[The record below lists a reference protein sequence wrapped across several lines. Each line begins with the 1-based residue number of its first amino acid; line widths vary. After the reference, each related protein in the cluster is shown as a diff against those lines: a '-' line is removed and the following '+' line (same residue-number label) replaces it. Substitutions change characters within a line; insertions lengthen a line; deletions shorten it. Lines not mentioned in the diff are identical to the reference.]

1 MKREK
6 GSKGLKLLIRTLI
19 ILFAIGIIGII
30 LLLSIN
36 GYVTTNVKNKII
48 TAEEATKLNDVDCIL
63 ILGAG
68 VWEHNTPSP
77 MLQDRLDQ
85 GIALYKAGVSDR
97 LLMSG
102 DHGRV
107 DYDEVNVM
115 KQYAIDKGIPSENI
129 FMDHAGFSTYESMYR
144 ARDIFKVK
152 KAVVITQAY
161 HMYRS
166 LYCGKGLGLDVYGV
180 TSDPRQY
187 GGQTYRETREIL
199 ARCKD
204 FLYIIAK
211 PKPTYL
217 GDSIPVSGN
226 GDQTNDK

>member
-6 GSKGLKLLIRTLI
+6 GSKGLNFIIKTLI
-19 ILFAIGIIGII
+19 ILLALGIVGII

-36 GYVTTNVKNKII
+36 GFVTMKVKNKII
-48 TAEEATKLNDVDCIL
+48 TVEEATQLKDVDCIL

-77 MLQDRLDQ
+77 MLKDRLDQ
-85 GIALYKAGVSDR
+85 GIALYKAGISDR

-115 KQYAIDKGIPSENI
+115 KQYAIDKGVPSENV

-152 KAVVITQAY
+152 KVVVITQAY

-166 LYCGKGLGLDVYGV
+166 LYCGKGLGLTVYGV

-217 GDSIPVSGN
+217 GDTIPVSGN
-226 GDQTNDK
+226 GDATNDK